1 MTIEEILHCSAE
13 QLEKMTDKE
22 LLSYFGPCLQFTH
35 VDKVIKKE
43 QTKKVV
49 STVAKQQKAKV
60 NSMVQAILSL
70 HGKQN

>member
-22 LLSYFGPCLQFTH
+22 LLSYFGPSLQFTH

-43 QTKKVV
+43 TTKKVV

-70 HGKQN
+70 HGKQ